1 MAEAHQPE
9 KENSVPDYAG
19 PYGAEYYR
27 TGFGAAPYDRSTPH
41 WLEFF
46 GGIAAEIIRSLKP
59 RNVFDAGCAWG
70 FLVEAFWDRGV
81 EAGGVDVSEYAIAH
95 LRPDMRPY
103 CRVGSLTDPIEREYD
118 LVTCIEVLE
127 HMPGDEVDRAI
138 ANLCRATNRILFS
151 STPGDFDEPTH
162 FSVRPVM
169 GWLRAF
175 QTHGFVPDLLYDA
188 SFVSPHAFLL
198 RRQTEP
204 MPEET
209 LALFQVKVQSRVEV
223 VDKLVR
229 LIQAA
234 KDIQALRTRSEEA
247 ERERDQ
253 WQHKAEERGYTIE
266 EWICH
271 DNDLRREMR
280 RAEDEATR
288 CLHEAS
294 GQLETAL
301 RNLSETKQEAFAQA
315 HDFSYRLETAAGELR
330 DLAGRLD
337 AVHAEKDAVHA
348 EKDAVVSQMGSQIQ
362 DLSDR
367 LTELYARHGEVEQLA
382 RHIEA
387 EYASP
392 AWQLIKRYRSAMNN
406 ARSRHPLV
414 RKVVEPAVVKVLRAL
429 GAGPK
434 AVPAPAAP
442 EAPGPGPAVGSSA
455 APAAPATTT
464 SPDPALYA
472 EWIRKNEPDA
482 AGLADQARIASEF
495 AYRPRISI
503 VTPVYKVPLDV
514 VREAILSVQAQTYD
528 NWELCLTHA
537 CPDAQDVRQYL
548 ESASQS
554 DPRIKVALLTG
565 NLGISGNSNA
575 AFALAS
581 GEFIALLDHDDALAP
596 FALFEVVRAIND
608 DPSVDFLY
616 SDKDQLT
623 ADATGARRVSPL
635 FKPRWSPEIML
646 SANYV
651 THLNVMRTEHVQAI
665 GGWRKETDGAQDW
678 DLFFRVIARSQ
689 RIRHIPKV
697 LYHWRQIATSVAGGG
712 MDAKPYA
719 ARAQFVTLRDYC
731 QTQGWNV
738 ELQEPDAEGAIRL
751 KWKTDR
757 KVSIIYIPSS
767 AATEAISGA
776 EALLATVGS
785 VTVEILIPLA
795 GDAASALSKDT
806 RVKLVKVSPNTSQAE
821 RITQAVNQS
830 EGTLL
835 VFFDQSVTPAG
846 PDWLQELTGPLQNPE
861 VGLVGAKLLDPRN
874 ESIRH
879 AGIVFAQDGRPQYIF
894 SGEPEYYYEVFGGP
908 GWFRNWTAVS
918 GACAA
923 MRREVW
929 DQTGGFSG
937 EIRYPRLDI
946 ELCLRAQLQLGLRVV
961 YNPHARLFQG
971 APSGMEAW
979 LNTEGENAGAGYI
992 GASFPDG
999 DPYFNPNLN
1008 CRKGVVRVG
1017 RPTKDAASLDY
1028 AAESRILVTAFD
1040 FTRAQLNES
1049 RRGTQGAGKRRLEQI
1064 TWFLP
1069 EFANPF
1075 YGGVHTILRF
1085 AAYFA
1090 EQHAVGSRFVIL
1102 GQAHPRA
1109 MLRRITAAFPGLD
1122 ESDVRVMNSD
1132 AQIDDLPA
1140 SDAAMA
1146 TLWTTAYSLLKF
1158 RHTRRKFYFIQ
1169 DHEPLFYPAGST
1181 SALVDATYD
1190 FGFTGICNTISLKE
1204 IYEAQGGKA
1213 EYFDPSID
1221 SSIFYRNGRERG
1233 NRKPYLVFCY
1243 ARPGHPRNCFEL
1255 LMEALKRLK
1264 QRLGEDI
1271 SIVTAGADW
1280 SPAAYGVEGVIRN
1293 LGMLGYRET
1302 GALYRACDAGV
1313 VAMKTRHPSYLP
1325 LELMAC
1331 GAAVVTNRNPYTGW
1345 LLRDGENC
1353 ILAETSPSALAESL
1367 EEVLRDTALRAR
1379 LAATSAEV
1387 VGRYSDWS
1395 AQAEKIYQFMVAEC

>member
-1 MAEAHQPE
+1 MAEAHEPGRESSIPE
-9 KENSVPDYAG
+9 YASQ
-19 PYGAEYYR
+19 YGAEYYR
-27 TGFGAAPYDRSTPH
+27 NRFGPDPYERSTPH
-41 WLEFF
+41 WTEFF
-46 GGIAAEIIRSLKP
+46 GGIASEIIRSLKP
-59 RNVFDAGCAWG
+59 RKVFDAGCAWG

-81 EAGGVDVSEYAIAH
+81 EARGVDVSEYAIAH
-95 LRPDMRPY
+95 LRPDMQPY
-103 CRVGSLTDPIEREYD
+103 CRVGSLTEPIEREYD
-118 LVTCIEVLE
+118 LITCIEVLE
-127 HMPGDEVDRAI
+127 HMPGGEVDRAI
-138 ANLCRATNRILFS
+138 ANLCQATDRILFS

-162 FSVRPVM
+162 VSVRPLM

-175 QTHGFVPDLLYDA
+175 QAHGFVPDLLYDA
-188 SFVSPHAFLL
+188 SFIAPHAFLL

-204 MPEET
+204 MAEET
-209 LALFQVKVQSRVEV
+209 LALFQVKVQYRVEV

-234 KDIQALRTRSEEA
+234 KDIQELRTRSEEA

-253 WQHKAEERGYTIE
+253 WKHKAEERGYTIE

-271 DNDLRREMR
+271 DGERRREVR

-294 GQLETAL
+294 QEVETAL
-301 RNLSETKQEAFAQA
+301 RNLSEAKQEASGQA
-315 HDFSYRLETAAGELR
+315 RERDAAVRQVQELS
-330 DLAGRLD
+330 GRLI
-337 AVHAEKDAVHA
+337 E
-348 EKDAVVSQMGSQIQ
+348 QM
-362 DLSDR
+362 
-367 LTELYARHGEVEQLA
+367 ARQEEVERLA
-382 RHIEA
+382 RHIDA

-392 AWQLIKRYRSAMNN
+392 AWQLIKRYRNAMNH

-414 RKVVEPAVVKVLRAL
+414 QRVVEPAVVRVLRAL
-429 GAGPK
+429 GAAPK
-434 AVPAPAAP
+434 AAPVA
-442 EAPGPGPAVGSSA
+442 A
-455 APAAPATTT
+455 APAAAGSAPSLAPAAAAPAT
-464 SPDPALYA
+464 SPDEALYA
-472 EWIRKNEPDA
+472 EWIRKDEPDA
-482 AGLADQARIASEF
+482 AGLEAQARIASEL

-503 VTPVYKVPLDV
+503 VTPVYQVPLDV

-528 NWELCLTHA
+528 NWELCLAHA
-537 CPDAQDVRQYL
+537 YPEAEDVRQYL
-548 ESASQS
+548 ESASQT
-554 DPRIKVALLTG
+554 DPRIKVALLG
-565 NLGISGNSNA
+565 ENRGISGNSNA

-581 GEFIALLDHDDALAP
+581 GEFIALLDHDDTLAP
-596 FALFEVVRAIND
+596 FALFEVVKALND
-608 DPSVDFLY
+608 DASIDLLY

-623 ADATGARRVSPL
+623 DDAAGGRRVAPL
-635 FKPRWSPEIML
+635 FKPQWSPEIML
-646 SANYV
+646 SANYL
-651 THLNVMRTEHVQAI
+651 THLTVMRSEHVQAI

-678 DLFFRVIARSQ
+678 DLFFRVMARSR

-697 LYHWRQIATSVAGGG
+697 LYHWRRIATSVAARGF
-712 MDAKPYA
+712 DAKPYA

-731 QTQGWNV
+731 QAQGWNV
-738 ELQEPDAEGAIRL
+738 EVEEPDAEGTIRL
-751 KWKTDR
+751 KWKTGK
-757 KVSIIYIPSS
+757 KVSIIFVAAS
-767 AATEAISGA
+767 AAAGAISGA
-776 EALLATVGS
+776 EALLGTVGDAA
-785 VTVEILIPLA
+785 VEILIPVA
-795 GDAASALSKDT
+795 GDAVSKDA
-806 RVKLVKVSPNTSQAE
+806 RVKAVKVAPNATQAE

-830 EGTLL
+830 EGALL

-846 PDWLQELTGPLQNPE
+846 AGWLQELTGPLQNSG
-861 VGLVGAKLLDPRN
+861 VGLVGAKLLDARN

-879 AGIVFAQDGRPQYIF
+879 AGIVFGQDGRLQDIF
-894 SGEPEYYYEVFGGP
+894 SGQPEHYYEVFGGP
-908 GWFRNWTAVS
+908 GWYRNWTAVS
-918 GACAA
+918 GACMA

-929 DQTGGFSG
+929 EQTGGFSG

-961 YNPHARLFQG
+961 YNPHARLFQSE
-971 APSGMEAW
+971 PSGMETW
-979 LNTEGENAGAGYI
+979 LNEQGENAGAAYI
-992 GASFPDG
+992 RACFPDG

-1008 CRKGVVRVG
+1008 CQKGVVRVG
-1017 RPTKDAASLDY
+1017 RPRKEAASLDY

-1040 FTRAQLNES
+1040 FTRAQLSES
-1049 RRGTQGAGKRRLEQI
+1049 RRSAQGAGKGQLEQI

-1090 EQHAVGSRFVIL
+1090 EQHAVGNRFVIL
-1102 GQAHPRA
+1102 GHTHPRA
-1109 MLRRITAAFPGLD
+1109 ILRRITAAFPGLGK
-1122 ESDVRVMNSD
+1122 SDVRVMDSD
-1132 AQIDDLPA
+1132 ARIDDLPA
-1140 SDAAMA
+1140 SDAAIA

-1169 DHEPLFYPAGST
+1169 DYEPLFYPAGST

-1221 SSIFYRNGRERG
+1221 SSIFYRSSRERG
-1233 NRKPYLVFCY
+1233 DRKPNLLFCY

-1264 QRLGEDI
+1264 QRMGEDI
-1271 SIVTAGADW
+1271 SIVTAGAEW

-1367 EEVLRDTALRAR
+1367 EEVLRNTALRAR
-1379 LAATSAEV
+1379 LAEASGEV
-1387 VGRYSDWS
+1387 VGRYSDWA